1 MKIDSDD
8 MISVSDANAKGISK
22 LVAEA
27 SAGQT
32 RVVMRNNQP
41 AAAIVDIKT
50 MTRLQRLDELEDDMR
65 LLSVAWVRAL
75 TDSGARHRLDDVLA
89 DLDIDLG
96 EDEDE
101 D

>member
-1 MKIDSDD
+1 MKIESDD
-8 MISVSDANAKGISK
+8 MISVTEASQKGISK

-27 SAGQT
+27 CAGHT

-41 AAAIVDIKT
+41 AAAIVDMNT
-50 MTRLQRLDELEDDMR
+50 MARLQHLDELEDDMR

-89 DLDIDLG
+89 DLDIDLS
-96 EDEDE
+96 EDED
-101 D
+101 